1 MQLDLSGEEIVREVV
16 RIVLEKEK
24 QFNPV
29 LIPVGVSNRHVHLSE
44 PDVEKL
50 FGTGYKLHVMKKLS
64 QPGHYAAEETVTLV
78 GPKGAINKVRVL
90 GPPRPHTQVEILLS
104 DRFALG
110 VGEIPIRDSGSLG
123 ESPCLSIVGPNGAIT
138 NCDAVFAAW
147 RHIHMNTSQGRELGI
162 KDGDVFQVEFNGDR
176 SLVFN
181 KVKVRLHDN
190 FIAEIHLDVDEANA
204 ANMKNGDLVKL
215 IF

>member
-1 MQLDLSGEEIVREVV
+1 VQLNLNHEEIAREVV
-16 RIVLEKEK
+16 RIILEKHNK
-24 QFNPV
+24 FKNV
-29 LIPVGVSNRHVHLSE
+29 MIPVGVSNRHVHLSE

-50 FGTGYKLHVMKKLS
+50 FGPGYKLHVMKKLS

-104 DRFALG
+104 DRFTLG
-110 VGEIPIRDSGSLG
+110 IGEVPIRDSGVLG
-123 ESPCLSIVGPNGAIT
+123 ESPCLSIVGPKGAIT
-138 NCDAVFAAW
+138 NCNAVFAAW
-147 RHIHMNTSQGRELGI
+147 RHIHMSTSQGKELGI
-162 KDGDVFQVEFNGDR
+162 KDGDIFSVEFDGDR

-204 ANMKNGDLVKL
+204 ANMKNGDLVRL